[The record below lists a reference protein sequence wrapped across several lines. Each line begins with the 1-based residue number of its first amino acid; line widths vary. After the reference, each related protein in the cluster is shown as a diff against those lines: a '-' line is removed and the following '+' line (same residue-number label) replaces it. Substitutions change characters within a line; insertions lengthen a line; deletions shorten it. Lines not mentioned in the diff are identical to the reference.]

1 MPIINGT
8 AGDDTLTGGALND
21 VINGLGAND
30 SLSGGGDND
39 KLDGGAGNDSLQG
52 GTHNDTLL
60 GGAGND
66 RLQGDAGDD
75 TMTGGTGNDSY
86 LISDLGDAVVEL
98 AAGGYDA
105 VFTELNNLS
114 LADYDHVE
122 SLIIL
127 GFANLNASGSDRSDD
142 LIGSLGNNQLFGGKG
157 NDYLY
162 GRAGVDTL
170 IGGVDNDTYRV
181 DLGEDIVLEILGQG
195 KDTVIAEASYTLA
208 VGQEIEVLTLDGTDK
223 IDGTGNEFANIINGN
238 DARNFLT
245 GGDGNDALNGA
256 GGNDILNGGKGNDV
270 MVGGKRDDLYFVD
283 STTDKVTELVGQGT
297 DAVISALASYM
308 LGANVEHLALS
319 GLGIDGTGNTLNN
332 SISGNELGNKLDG
345 GFGNDSLSGAGG
357 DDTLLGGSGNDTLNS
372 GWGADV
378 MIGGTGN
385 DVYHVELAL
394 DTVTEAAGGGT
405 ADLVNTTVNGY
416 VLAPNVENLTL
427 LGIAHLTAA
436 GNELNNVITGNT
448 GVNNLDG
455 GKGNDTLD
463 GGKGDDA
470 LYGNDGKDSLLGGEG
485 TDYMVG
491 GTGNDTLK
499 GGADIDYLEG
509 GLGADVLYGD
519 AAMDGYAYRLATP
532 ADLATLG
539 GDTIHGF
546 QTGVDKIELVDLIWD
561 FGIDPANAIAGGY
574 VLLTKVGD
582 DTLVRFDKDGAGA
595 AGPVTL
601 ATVVDATVAATD
613 LLLDSSF

>member
-1 MPIINGT
+1 MPVINGT

-39 KLDGGAGNDSLQG
+39 KLDGGAGNDSLLG
-52 GTHNDTLL
+52 GTHNDTLF

-86 LISDLGDAVVEL
+86 LISDSGDTVVEL

-114 LADYDHVE
+114 LADYDNVE

-127 GFANLNASGSDRSDD
+127 GFANLNASGSDRSDE
-142 LIGSLGNNQLFGGKG
+142 LVGSLGNNQLFGGKG

-170 IGGVDNDTYRV
+170 IGGVGNDTYRV
-181 DLGEDIVLEILGQG
+181 DAGEDIVLEILGQG

-238 DARNFLT
+238 EARNVLT

-256 GGNDILNGGKGNDV
+256 GGTDILNGGKGNDV
-270 MVGGKRDDLYFVD
+270 MAGGKGDDLYFVD
-283 STTDKVTELVGQGT
+283 SATDKVTELVGQGT
-297 DAVISALASYM
+297 DAVISALVNYA
-308 LGANVEHLALS
+308 LGANVEHLVLS
-319 GLGIDGTGNTLNN
+319 GLGVNGTGNTLNN
-332 SISGNELGNKLDG
+332 TIEGNELGNKLDG
-345 GFGNDSLSGAGG
+345 SSGNDSLNGAGG
-357 DDTLLGGSGNDTLNS
+357 NDTLLGGAGNDTLNS
-372 GWGADV
+372 GWGADI
-378 MIGGTGN
+378 MIGGTGT
-385 DVYHVELAL
+385 DVYIVESTL
-394 DTVTEAAGGGT
+394 DVVTEAAGGGI
-405 ADLVNTTVNGY
+405 DRVNTTVDGY
-416 VLAPNVENLTL
+416 ALGANVENLTL
-427 LGIAHLTAA
+427 LSVAHLTAT
-436 GNELNNVITGNT
+436 GNELGNSITGNT
-448 GVNNLDG
+448 GNNNLDG

-485 TDYMVG
+485 LDYMVG
-491 GTGNDTLK
+491 GIGNDTLK
-499 GGADIDYLEG
+499 GGAEIDYLEG
-509 GLGADVLYGD
+509 GIGADVLYGD
-519 AAMDGYAYRLATP
+519 AEMDGYAYRIGVLG
-532 ADLATLG
+532 DLATLG
-539 GDTIHGF
+539 GDKIHGF

-561 FGIDPANAIAGGY
+561 FGIDPANAISGGY

-601 ATVVDATVAATD
+601 ATVVDTAVAATD